1 MIIRICY
8 FTQKGKETADK
19 LIENSDNL
27 VAVVRD
33 PEIPLKE
40 WTQEGFAKHLPVL
53 FVGACGI
60 AVRTIAPFVKD
71 KLVDSPVLVMDEL
84 GEYVIPILSGH
95 MGGANEL
102 ARKIADRMGA
112 TAVITTAT
120 DLEKK
125 FSVDVFAKENGFRI
139 WNRDGIRVVSSKL
152 LRGEKV
158 TVAINESIMA
168 NTNECLLETLN
179 EKDIA
184 AMEES
189 DTPSMPGFP
198 EELELVSVDAPFA
211 DIRIVAD
218 MKNEDAKIE
227 CDKADSEKTD
237 SEKTDSEKTDSVKKC
252 DGKNGN
258 ENGEQS
264 ILLVAKKYVLGIGCR
279 KGKSFEELKAFV
291 TKYCPFSIEQ
301 DCIGIASIDL
311 KKQEIGLLELSAY
324 YHLPFLTY
332 SAEELKEVQGEF
344 SKSEFVAEVTG
355 VSNVCERSAIK
366 AAGENGKLIIHKI
379 AEDGMTLAVAERK
392 PCIHTWETGESH

>member
-8 FTQKGKETADK
+8 FTQKGQETVDR
-19 LIENSDNL
+19 LIEKSEDL
-27 VAVVRD
+27 VAVVRN
-33 PEIPLKE
+33 PESTLQE
-40 WTQEGFAKHLPVL
+40 WTEEGFAKHLPIL
-53 FVGACGI
+53 YVGACGI

-125 FSVDVFAKENGFRI
+125 FSVDVFAKENGLRI
-139 WNRDGIRVVSSKL
+139 WNRDGIRTVSSKL

-158 TVAINESIMA
+158 TVAIDESIMS

-184 AMEES
+184 AMEEADAS
-189 DTPSMPGFP
+189 SMSGFP
-198 EELELVSVDAPFA
+198 EELELVPGDAPFA

-227 CDKADSEKTD
+227 CDKSDNNKSDSVKTD
-237 SEKTDSEKTDSVKKC
+237 SEKKC
-252 DGKNGN
+252 DEKNGN
-258 ENGEQS
+258 EKGEQS
-264 ILLVAKKYVLGIGCR
+264 ILLIAKKYVLGIGCR

-291 TKYCPFSIEQ
+291 TKHCPFSIEQ
-301 DCIGIASIDL
+301 DCVGIASIDL

-332 SAEELKEVQGEF
+332 SAEELKEVPGEF
-344 SKSEFVAEVTG
+344 SNSEFVAEVTG
-355 VSNVCERSAIK
+355 VSNVCECSAIK
-366 AAGENGKLIIHKI
+366 AAGEDGELIIHKI

-392 PCIHTWETGESH
+392 TCIHTWETGESH